1 MKAVRFDRFGG
12 PEVLQVEDVDTP
24 QPGNGE
30 VLVEVR
36 AAGINPGEASIRKGL
51 LEAMYPTTLP
61 CGEGSD
67 LAGVITALGAEV
79 TGWSVGDEVVGWV
92 DTRSSHAQYVVVP
105 AEHLVAKPEGLA
117 WEIAGGSF
125 VVGATAWAATGAVR
139 PSRGDVV
146 AVSAAAG
153 GVGGLVSQLLV
164 ERGATVLGI
173 AGPENAD
180 WLRGKGVTPIDRTGG
195 LDVVADRLREAAPE
209 GIDAFIDL
217 FGGGYVELALALGV
231 PGDRVNTIID
241 FGQVGK
247 NGVLGI
253 GSTEGSSAEVLSEIV
268 TRLADGRLELPVQQT
283 YPLDAV
289 RDAFTE
295 LEQRHTRGKI
305 VLLP

>member
-12 PEVLQVEDVDTP
+12 PEVLQVEEVHFP

-67 LAGVITALGAEV
+67 LAGVITAVGADV
-79 TGWSVGDEVVGWV
+79 ADWSAGDEVVGWV

-105 AEHLVAKPEGLA
+105 TEHLVAKPDGLA
-117 WEIAGGSF
+117 WEIAGGAF
-125 VVGATAWAATGAVR
+125 IVGSTAWAATSAVQ
-139 PSRGDVV
+139 PTPGDVV

-173 AGPENAD
+173 AGEENAE
-180 WLRGKGVTPIDRTGG
+180 WLRSKGVTPIDRSGG
-195 LDVVADRLREAAPE
+195 LGAVADRLRAAAPD
-209 GIDAFIDL
+209 GIDAFVDL
-217 FGGGYVELALALGV
+217 FGGGYVQLALDLDV
-231 PGDRVNTIID
+231 PGERVNTIID

-253 GSTEGSSAEVLSEIV
+253 GSAEGSSAQVLGEIV

-295 LEQRHTRGKI
+295 LEQRRTRGKI